1 MNFDEMILEAAKSI
15 MTASSALV
23 RAANA
28 AQRELIDQGK
38 VAKRPLTSSADGQW
52 SEGLISAAR
61 LVAAATHSLVEAAQ
75 NLVTGRGTEAMLISA
90 AKQVAT
96 STTQLLMAC
105 KVKSDPT
112 SRVGQ
117 RLQEAGNAV
126 IKATDNLV
134 QSAQKVIEG
143 EEEITLKV
151 NKNMVEGM
159 AQILTA
165 REKVL
170 LMERRL
176 EEARKELT
184 ATRLA
189 QNHSR
194 AAAGYVTDESDFE
207 GRNVSA
213 ASRDGRFNTPSPVN
227 MSRSANFSP
236 PTPNRSFISNAEHT
250 VNNSSMQSFEK
261 RSNNLLLS
269 NATPKPYNSSMLSSS
284 TPSPQPPMSPVQ
296 NRSYETAVIT
306 NPNLKSTFD
315 KSKFESCIQDLNE
328 KTYGKGSP
336 SGSTFSTFKT
346 MSSSSTGP
354 GEIKPNYEGY
364 TTRSA

>member
-75 NLVTGRGTEAMLISA
+75 NLVTGRGTEEMLISS

-112 SRVGQ
+112 SEAGQ
-117 RLQEAGNAV
+117 RLQMAGNAV
-126 IKATDNLV
+126 IKSTDNLV
-134 QSAQKVIEG
+134 RAAQKAIEG
-143 EEEITLKV
+143 EEEYTLKV

-170 LMERRL
+170 LMERKL

-194 AAAGYVTDESDFE
+194 STAGYVTDESDFE
-207 GRNVSA
+207 GRNTSA
-213 ASRDGRFNTPSPVN
+213 GSREGRFNTPSPVN

-236 PTPNRSFISNAEHT
+236 PTPNRSFA
-250 VNNSSMQSFEK
+250 NNSNHSTNTSTTTFEK
-261 RSNNLLLS
+261 RSNLLTA
-269 NATPKPYNSSMLSSS
+269 NAVPKPYNSSILSSS
-284 TPSPQPPMSPVQ
+284 TPSPQPPMSPIQ

-306 NPNLKSTFD
+306 NPNLRSSFD

-346 MSSSSTGP
+346 MSTSSTVP
-354 GEIKPNYEGY
+354 GDQKPNYEGY
-364 TTRSA
+364 TTR